1 MATNIKTK
9 VKEAESRVDLVDRL
23 AKDVME
29 KQAQHYNQLLLDIL
43 LHHGIGVYLA
53 VVSRIVKLQ
62 SAQFKEQYRVD
73 DNPYSVLGLTTEA
86 PDEMVRFAYLY
97 WAKRYHPDHGGDG
110 RLMARVNDAMERIAL
125 DRGWRAMALPEG
137 SQR

>member
-43 LHHGIGVYLA
+43 LHHGIVVYLA
-53 VVSRIVKLQ
+53 VVNRIVKLQ
-62 SAQFKEQYRVD
+62 SAQFKEQYRVA
-73 DNPYSVLGLTTEA
+73 DNPYSVLGLTKEA
-86 PDEMVRFAYLY
+86 PDEMVKFAYLY
-97 WAKRYHPDHGGDG
+97 WAKQYHPDHG
-110 RLMARVNDAMERIAL
+110 
-125 DRGWRAMALPEG
+125 
-137 SQR
+137 